1 MVSSFDLEIQNN
13 QIEHRIIAG
22 LERIAEVFRILL
34 WKQGK
39 KFHLSPI
46 QIQILIFLNTHSKEK
61 CNVSYLAKEFNLTKA
76 TVSDAIQSLLRKGYI
91 TKERS
96 QSDGR
101 SYGIKLTYSGKL
113 LYQKISSYTNELTEP
128 ILRLSRSQKECLLEN
143 LINIIY
149 QLNQSG
155 VISIQRMCFT
165 CKYYRNE
172 GKKHFC
178 QFLDKPLE
186 RNELRLDCPDYDSY
200 NLRRTY

>member
-13 QIEHRIIAG
+13 QIEHRIVAG

-34 WKQGK
+34 WEQGK
-39 KFHLSPI
+39 KFRLSPI
-46 QIQILIFLNTHSKEK
+46 QIQILIFVNTHSREK

-91 TKERS
+91 AKRKS

-101 SYGIKLTYSGKL
+101 SYGIELTHSGKL
-113 LYQKISSYTNELTEP
+113 LYRKISNYTNELVRP
-128 ILRLSRSQKECLLEN
+128 IFKLSQNEKECLLKN

-149 QLNQSG
+149 QLNKSG

-165 CKYYRNE
+165 CKYYKSE
-172 GKKHFC
+172 GEKHFC
-178 QFLDKPLE
+178 QFLGKPLHKS
-186 RNELRLDCPDYDSY
+186 ELRLDCPDYDT
-200 NLRRTY
+200 L

>member
-1 MVSSFDLEIQNN
+1 MISSFDLEIQNN

-34 WKQGK
+34 WNQGK
-39 KFHLSPI
+39 KFRLSPI
-46 QIQILIFLNTHSKEK
+46 QIQILIFLNTHNQDK

-91 TKERS
+91 TKRQS
-96 QSDGR
+96 QSDAR
-101 SYGIKLTYSGKL
+101 SYGIELTRSGKL
-113 LYQKISSYTNELTEP
+113 LYQKISNYSDKLIEP
-128 ILRLSRSQKECLLEN
+128 IFRLSQNEKECLLEN

-165 CKYYRNE
+165 CKYYKNE
-172 GKKHFC
+172 DKKHFC
-178 QFLDKPLE
+178 QFLGKPLSK
-186 RNELRLDCPDYDSY
+186 NELRLDCPDYDA
-200 NLRRTY
+200 L